1 MASFSCEMFTSL
13 FFSFFFFVLWLDSVA
28 ENGVFSVRSSYI
40 IVGSIFYLV
49 DRWSELAYTI
59 LLYCET
65 ENKIRSRKRESKEGE
80 DGRRESNSL

>member
-13 FFSFFFFVLWLDSVA
+13 FFFFFVLWLDSVA

-49 DRWSELAYTI
+49 DRWSELAYTM

-65 ENKIRSRKRESKEGE
+65 ENKIGSRKRESKEGE